1 MRLATLPIDGALRC
15 VASTDGKSAH
25 DITEITAGDLTRVL
39 SGTGRDALRQRKIE
53 DLPLVDLDD
62 VRWLPPVP
70 RPERILCVG
79 LNYASHASE
88 IARDATAQPTLFS
101 RFPSSFVG
109 HGTPVERPRVSDTLD
124 WEGEIAFVISDGRR
138 DIAAAD
144 ALDHVAGYTLMA
156 ENSVRGYQEHSRQA
170 TAGKNFDRSGSWGP
184 WIITADEVPD
194 PAALELRTYLN
205 GKLKQKASL
214 AELVFSIQTIIEY
227 VSSFTQLV
235 PGDVIATGTP
245 AGIGLRETPPRFL
258 RPGDELV
265 VEIPGLLTLA
275 NSVCDQP

>member
-1 MRLATLPIDGALRC
+1 MRLATLQVDGALRC

-39 SGTGRDALRQRKIE
+39 SGAGRDALTQRTIE
-53 DLPLVDLDD
+53 DLPLVDLED

-88 IARDATAQPTLFS
+88 IARDATAHPTLFS

-109 HGTPVERPRVSDTLD
+109 HGTPVERPRASDTLD
-124 WEGEIAFVISDGRR
+124 WEGEIAFVIGGGRR

-194 PAALELRTYLN
+194 PTALELRTYLN
-205 GKLKQKASL
+205 GKQKQKASL

-227 VSSFTQLV
+227 VSSFTRLV

>member
-1 MRLATLPIDGALRC
+1 MRLATVQIDGALRC
-15 VASTDGKSAH
+15 VASPDGESTH

-39 SGTGRDALRQRKIE
+39 SGAGRDALRQRKIG
-53 DLPLVDLDD
+53 DLPLVGLDD
-62 VRWLPPVP
+62 ARWLPPVP

-88 IARDATAQPTLFS
+88 IARDATAHPTLFS

-109 HGTPVERPRVSDTLD
+109 HGTPVERPRVSATLD
-124 WEGEIAFVISDGRR
+124 WEGEIAFVIGDGGR

-156 ENSVRGYQEHSRQA
+156 ENSVRGYQRHSRQA

-194 PAALELRTYLN
+194 PTALELRTYLN
-205 GKLKQKASL
+205 GKQKQKASL

-265 VEIPGLLTLA
+265 VEIPGLLTLV

>member
-1 MRLATLPIDGALRC
+1 MRLATLQIDGAVRC

-25 DITEITAGDLTRVL
+25 DITEIAAGDLTRVL
-39 SGTGRDALRQRKIE
+39 FGAGREALRQRKIE
-53 DLPLVDLDD
+53 DLPLVDLDV

-88 IARDATAQPTLFS
+88 IARDATAHPTLFS

-109 HGTPVERPRVSDTLD
+109 HATPVERPRVSDTLD
-124 WEGEIAFVISDGRR
+124 WEGEIAFVIGDGRR
-138 DIAAAD
+138 DIAAAG

-170 TAGKNFDRSGSWGP
+170 TAGKNFDRSGAWGP

-194 PAALELRTYLN
+194 PTALELRTYLN
-205 GKLKQKASL
+205 GKQKQKASL

-227 VSSFTQLV
+227 VSSFTQLA

>member
-1 MRLATLPIDGALRC
+1 MRLATLQIDSARRC
-15 VASTDGKSAH
+15 VASTDGKAAH

-39 SGTGRDALRQRKIE
+39 SGAGRDALRQRQIE
-53 DLPLVDLDD
+53 DLPLVDLDG

-88 IARDATAQPTLFS
+88 IARGATAHPTLFS

-124 WEGEIAFVISDGRR
+124 WEGEIAFVIGDGRR

-205 GKLKQKASL
+205 GKQKQKASL
-214 AELVFSIQTIIEY
+214 AELVFSIQVIIEY

-275 NSVCDQP
+275 NSVRDQP

>member
-1 MRLATLPIDGALRC
+1 MRLATLQIDSARRC

-39 SGTGRDALRQRKIE
+39 SGAGRDALRQRQIE
-53 DLPLVDLDD
+53 DLPLVDLDG

-88 IARDATAQPTLFS
+88 IARGATAHPTLFS

-124 WEGEIAFVISDGRR
+124 WEGEIAFVIGDGRR

-205 GKLKQKASL
+205 GKQKQKASL
-214 AELVFSIQTIIEY
+214 AELVFSIQVIIEY

-275 NSVCDQP
+275 NSVRDQP

>member
-1 MRLATLPIDGALRC
+1 MRLATLQIDGALRC

-39 SGTGRDALRQRKIE
+39 SGAGRDALRQRKIE
-53 DLPLVDLDD
+53 DLPLVDLED

-88 IARDATAQPTLFS
+88 IARDAAAHPTLFS

-124 WEGEIAFVISDGRR
+124 WEGEIAFVIGDGRR

-205 GKLKQKASL
+205 GKQKQKASL

-227 VSSFTQLV
+227 VSSFTQLA